1 LKNNPVRAAD
11 EEVWTLIESVNIAIL
26 IGAALVALAAL
37 TSLVSQRFGAPLL
50 LVFLGIGL
58 LAGEDGLLGIV
69 FDSSSAAYFIGS
81 LALAIILFDSGFET
95 PLRKY
100 RVAAAPALSL
110 ATFGVVM
117 TAGLTGVAAHYL
129 FRIGWLEAFLLGSIV
144 ASTDAAAVF
153 FLLKSA
159 GIRLREKV
167 AATLEIESGANDPMA
182 IFLTILMIE
191 LIMANAT
198 NGGAAIGIEIVLTF
212 IQQMGLG
219 IIFGLLGGL
228 GIAWLLNK
236 LVNLDPGLYPISG
249 LAAALV
255 VFSACSLLG
264 GSGFLAAYVAGV
276 VAGNRKV
283 RFAHRL
289 RRFQVGMIWLAQIGM
304 FLALGL
310 LATPSE
316 FPTIAVPALILAAFL
331 IFFARPLSVWFCLL
345 PFGFRSRESLFTG
358 WVGLR
363 GAVSILLAILPG
375 LSGMENGN
383 LYFNVV
389 FVMVLISLLVQ
400 GWTIKPAA
408 KLLKVALPQE
418 RGLADRVELELRG
431 GAEMELVGYR
441 IHPDS
446 AIAKGERVPRWARP
460 AMVIRDGLSYSMH
473 SIGPLQA
480 NDQVYLFSS
489 PRRVRLLDQIYA
501 SPSSEMIIESDIQFR
516 LKGSTKISDIIR
528 QYGIDLPEQA
538 KGLTAGEF
546 LDQALDGNPVSG
558 DRLSVGDIDLVVCS
572 LDEAGNVAT
581 VGIVIDEE
589 DPGTGALMLDLAR
602 RILGRARR
610 GFARPGS
617 RPATEGGGETAPPDK
632 AV

>member
-1 LKNNPVRAAD
+1 M
-11 EEVWTLIESVNIAIL
+11 ESVNIAIL
-26 IGAALVALAAL
+26 IGSALVALAAL

-58 LAGEDGLLGIV
+58 LAGEDGLLGIS
-69 FDSSSAAYFIGS
+69 FNSGSTAYFIGS

-100 RVAAAPALSL
+100 RLAAAPALTL
-110 ATFGVVM
+110 ATIGVVL
-117 TAGLTGVAAHYL
+117 TAGLTGTAAHFL
-129 FRIGWLEAFLLGSIV
+129 FGIGWLEALLLGSII

-159 GIRLREKV
+159 GIRLRERV
-167 AATLEIESGANDPMA
+167 SATLEIESGANDPMA
-182 IFLTILMIE
+182 IFLTLLMIQ
-191 LIMANAT
+191 LILAHAEAGPAM
-198 NGGAAIGIEIVLTF
+198 GLGVIVTF
-212 IQQMGLG
+212 FQQMGLG
-219 IIFGLLGGL
+219 LLFGLAGGL
-228 GIAWLLNK
+228 VIAWLLNK

-255 VFSACSLLG
+255 VYSLCALSG

-316 FPTIAVPALILAAFL
+316 FPAIAIPALILAAIL
-331 IFFARPLSVWFCLL
+331 IFFARPLAVYLCLL
-345 PFGFRSRESLFTG
+345 PFGFRSRETLFTG

-375 LSGMENGN
+375 LSGLDNGT

-389 FVMVLISLLVQ
+389 FVMVLVSLLVQ
-400 GWTIKPAA
+400 GWTIQPAA
-408 KLLKVALPQE
+408 RLLKVNLPAE
-418 RGLADRVELELRG
+418 PGLVDRVELELRG

-460 AMVIRDGLSYSMH
+460 AMVIRDGLSYSLH

-480 NDQVYLFSS
+480 NDQVYLFAS
-489 PRRVRLLDQIYA
+489 PRRVRLLDEIYA
-501 SPSSEMIIESDIQFR
+501 SPWDEATVDPDVQFR
-516 LKGSTKISDIIR
+516 VKGSVRMTELSR
-528 QYGIDLPEQA
+528 LYGIEVPDGSE
-538 KGLTAGEF
+538 GLTAAQFME
-546 LDQALDGNPVSG
+546 QALDGNPVSG
-558 DRLSVGDIDLVVCS
+558 DRLTLGELDLVVCG
-572 LDEAGNVAT
+572 LDEAGGVAS
-581 VGIVIDEE
+581 VGLVISEE
-589 DPGTGALMLDLAR
+589 DPSTGALMADLAR
-602 RILGRARR
+602 RVLAGARR
-610 GFARPGS
+610 RLGGRSAALPEARSGKD
-617 RPATEGGGETAPPDK
+617 ETPQAD
-632 AV
+632 

>member
-1 LKNNPVRAAD
+1 
-11 EEVWTLIESVNIAIL
+11 
-26 IGAALVALAAL
+26 VALAAL

-58 LAGEDGLLGIV
+58 LAGEDGLLKIS
-69 FDSSSAAYFIGS
+69 FDSGATAYFIGS

-110 ATFGVVM
+110 ATFGVVL
-117 TAGLTGVAAHYL
+117 TAGLTGSAAHFL
-129 FRIGWLEAFLLGSIV
+129 FGMGWLEALLLGSII

-159 GIRLREKV
+159 GIRLRERV
-167 AATLEIESGANDPMA
+167 SATLEIESGANDPMA
-182 IFLTILMIE
+182 IFLTLLMIQ
-191 LIMANAT
+191 LIMAHTEA
-198 NGGAAIGIEIVLTF
+198 GPAMGLGVIFTF
-212 IQQMGLG
+212 FQQMGLG
-219 IIFGLLGGL
+219 LVFGLIGGL
-228 GIAWLLNK
+228 LIAWLLNK

-255 VFSACSLLG
+255 VFSLCALAG

-316 FPTIAVPALILAAFL
+316 FPAIAVPTLILAAVL
-331 IFFARPLSVWFCLL
+331 IFFARPLAVWLCLL
-345 PFGFRSRESLFTG
+345 PFGFRSRETMFIG

-375 LSGMENGN
+375 LSGVANGS

-389 FVMVLISLLVQ
+389 FVMVLVSLLVQ
-400 GWTIKPAA
+400 GWTIQPAA
-408 KLLKVALPQE
+408 RLLKVNLPAE
-418 RGLADRVELELRG
+418 PGLVDRVELELRG

-460 AMVIRDGLSYSMH
+460 AMVIREGLSYSLH

-480 NDQVYLFSS
+480 NDQVYLFAS

-501 SPSSEMIIESDIQFR
+501 SPWDEAQTDTDVQFR
-516 LKGSTKISDIIR
+516 VRGNARMADLAR
-528 QYGIDLPEQA
+528 LYGIEIPEGSG
-538 KGLTAGEF
+538 GLTVAQFME
-546 LDQALDGNPVSG
+546 QSLDGNPVGG
-558 DRLSVGDIDLVVCS
+558 DRLSLGDLDLVVCG
-572 LDEAGNVAT
+572 LDEAGGVSV
-581 VGIVIDEE
+581 VGLVIAEE
-589 DPGTGALMLDLAR
+589 DPGAGALVFEIAR
-602 RILGRARR
+602 RLMARARR
-610 GFARPGS
+610 GSGRRRTGSDETGPETGPETGDSGRPG
-617 RPATEGGGETAPPDK
+617 
-632 AV
+632 